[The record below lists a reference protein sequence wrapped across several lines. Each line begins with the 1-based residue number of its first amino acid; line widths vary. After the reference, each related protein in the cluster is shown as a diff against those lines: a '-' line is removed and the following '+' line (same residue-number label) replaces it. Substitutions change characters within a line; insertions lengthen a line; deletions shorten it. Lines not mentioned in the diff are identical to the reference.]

1 MIGSR
6 IERHRY
12 LILTVVLFAA
22 VVLQIGSWKLA
33 YIRESV
39 LSILL
44 VLVFFTVLDRR
55 SHRFLALVAGV
66 TIIAAIWTVRIVPDA
81 ERRVL
86 ELVVHVATVIFLFIA
101 VGVILR
107 RLLEGRT
114 VTVDDILGAL
124 CGYLLAGVAFANIYG
139 AIELLSP
146 GAFAINTPISG
157 LLVNW
162 YERESLFVYYS
173 LSTLTTMGYGDIT
186 PVAPAARSTAVIEA
200 VVGQFYLAVVVAQ
213 LVGARLTEAT
223 GGETR

>member
-1 MIGSR
+1 MTGSR
-6 IERHRY
+6 IQQHRY
-12 LILTVVLFAA
+12 LILTFVL
-22 VVLQIGSWKLA
+22 VIGLVLQIGTSELA
-33 YIRESV
+33 YTRESA
-39 LSILL
+39 LTILL

-55 SHRFLALVAGV
+55 SHRLLALIAAITV
-66 TIIAAIWTVRIVPDA
+66 IAAIWTVRIVPNV
-81 ERRVL
+81 ERLPL
-86 ELVVHVATVIFLFIA
+86 ELIVHSASVIFLFIA

-107 RLLEGRT
+107 RLLENRK

-186 PVAPAARSTAVIEA
+186 PVAPAARSTAVVEA

-213 LVGARLTEAT
+213 LVGSRLA
-223 GGETR
+223 ETVGSEVR